1 VSRTL
6 SYQSY
11 ESYGIDRV
19 WVERLK
25 KKAKEPA
32 RKERLKEL
40 AEGLTWEDM
49 QSRET
54 VTGLVSRTLRVLGE
68 KPSERQKQQLI
79 DFIVDQKIDPNNMLH
94 LFRLWNMFR

>member
-1 VSRTL
+1 MSF
-6 SYQSY
+6 QSY

-25 KKAKEPA
+25 KKAKEPY

-40 AEGLTWEDM
+40 AEGLTREDL
-49 QSRET
+49 QDEDL
-54 VTGLVSRTLRVLGE
+54 VTELVSRGLKVLGE
-68 KPSERQKQQLI
+68 KATPRQKEQLVA
-79 DFIVDQKIDPNNMLH
+79 FVVEQRIDPDNMMH